1 MKVRNFAK
9 PNITVVLQKWPI
21 CYSQTVNL
29 TIVCSPLSAEG
40 RGGELNLLPNFQ
52 KEWAGADTISNFRGV
67 TFFRGVVTFK

>member
-40 RGGELNLLPNFQ
+40 NKNLN
-52 KEWAGADTISNFRGV
+52 K
-67 TFFRGVVTFK
+67 

>member
-40 RGGELNLLPNFQ
+40 RGGGGES
-52 KEWAGADTISNFRGV
+52 W
-67 TFFRGVVTFK
+67 TFYQIFKKGGLGLTQSQILEGWPFSGGL